1 MKTASATQDINNAL
15 KPREKRRFQRVR
27 VSLLGRYMLAAS
39 KREYPCQVIDMS
51 PGGVALIAPVC
62 GQDGEQVIAY
72 IDHIGRIEGRLVR
85 RIDNGFAMTI
95 EATLP
100 KREKIASQLTWLA
113 NRHVL
118 GLQEDRRHERVTPRD
133 PRTQMTSPDGR
144 VQRCTIIDMSL
155 SGAAIAL
162 DTQLPIGTPV
172 LLGRLRARIVRHIE
186 QGVTVEFASLQD
198 PELLESHLH

>member
-39 KREYPCQVIDMS
+39 KREYPCQVVDMS

-62 GQDGEQVIAY
+62 GQEGEQVIAY

-95 EATLP
+95 EATAR
-100 KREKIASQLTWLA
+100 KRDKIAAQLTWLA

-118 GLQEDRRHERVTPRD
+118 GLPEDRRHERVTPRD
-133 PRTQMTSPDGR
+133 PRTQMTFPDGR

-155 SGAAIAL
+155 SGAALAIDA
-162 DTQLPIGTPV
+162 QLPIGTPV

-186 QGVTVEFASLQD
+186 QGVAVEFAALQD
-198 PELLESHLH
+198 PDLLESHLH